1 MYLNDIQ
8 LINFKN
14 YEETSFQF
22 SDKINCFVGNNGAGK
37 TNLLDAIHY
46 MSFTRSYFN
55 VVDNVNIRHEEP
67 FFAIHGHY
75 VKNGDGIR
83 DKVSCVVKRNH
94 RKQFYLNSEEYNR
107 LSDHIG
113 LFPVV
118 MVSPYDRDLINLG
131 SEVRRKYL
139 DTVISQFDPVYLK
152 NLIFYNKALFQRNT
166 LLKTADSQ
174 PIDFSLFDV
183 WNRQLADYGEAI
195 YEQRRKFM
203 NNFSPVFAMYFETIT
218 GSREKVE
225 IEYKSQLS
233 ANGAYLALQGNLQK
247 DIMLKHTSFGIH
259 RDDLNF
265 NINGYPAK
273 VFGSQGQ
280 QKSFIIAIKL
290 AQFEYTRKIKGFK
303 PLLLFDDIFDKLDDN
318 RVRQIVDLVSQKN
331 FGQVFITDTQADRIF
346 SLVGKLENNGHVWE
360 ITSGSPKL
368 ILPHRGESV

>member
-1 MYLNDIQ
+1 MYLHDLQ

-14 YEETSFQF
+14 YQETSFQF

-55 VVDNVNIRHEEP
+55 AVDNNTIRHSEP
-67 FFAIHGHY
+67 FFALHGHY
-75 VKNGDGIR
+75 FKNSDGIL
-83 DKVSCVVKRNH
+83 DKVSCVVKRNQ
-94 RKQFYLNSEEYNR
+94 RKQFYLNTEEYTR
-107 LSDHIG
+107 LSEHIG

-139 DTVISQFDPVYLK
+139 DTIISQFDPVYLK

-166 LLKTADSQ
+166 LLKSTDSQ
-174 PIDFSLFDV
+174 PIDYSLFDV
-183 WNRQLADYGEAI
+183 WNRQLAEYGEAI
-195 YEQRRKFM
+195 YEQRRLFIT
-203 NNFSPVFAMYFETIT
+203 NFSPVFARYFETIS
-218 GSREKVE
+218 GSGEEVE
-225 IEYKSQLS
+225 IVYKSQLS
-233 ANGAYLALQGNLQK
+233 VDNTFIALQGNLQK
-247 DIMLKHTSFGIH
+247 DILLKHTTFGIH
-259 RDDLNF
+259 RDDLLF

-280 QKSFIIAIKL
+280 QKSFIVAIKL
-290 AQFEYTRKIKGFK
+290 AQFEYTRNIKGFK

-331 FGQVFITDTQADRIF
+331 FGQVFITDT
-346 SLVGKLENNGHVWE
+346 
-360 ITSGSPKL
+360 
-368 ILPHRGESV
+368 